1 MAAGKELNVTG
12 IAFNCASN
20 QNFIWAIAIYD
31 EAGNQKY
38 FSGNAKMGNSNST
51 DEAKAQWQ
59 NANSAYITTTGVREI
74 SGWAVRDNIEQPGG
88 LAKTSPANA
97 FAVLPEGGLKLTGK
111 NTVRLYY
118 ACKNARLM
126 AIERFWLE
134 TGDAAGIS
142 NVTVDA
148 SENAPAYNLAGQAV
162 SASYKGVV
170 IKGGKK
176 FLQN

>member
-1 MAAGKELNVTG
+1 
-12 IAFNCASN
+12 
-20 QNFIWAIAIYD
+20 
-31 EAGNQKY
+31 
-38 FSGNAKMGNSNST
+38 MGNCNST
-51 DEAKAQWQ
+51 DESKAQWQ

-74 SGWAVRDNIEQPGG
+74 SGWVVRDNIEQPGT
-88 LAKTSPANA
+88 LASTSPSKA

-176 FLQN
+176 FRQN